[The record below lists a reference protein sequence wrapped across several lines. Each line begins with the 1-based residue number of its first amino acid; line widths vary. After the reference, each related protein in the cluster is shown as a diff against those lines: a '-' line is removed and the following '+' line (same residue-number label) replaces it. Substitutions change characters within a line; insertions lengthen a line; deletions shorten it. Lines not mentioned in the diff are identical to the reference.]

1 MARKRQIAP
10 GGTRGT
16 VLQEVARIRRE
27 DAAVLFGARR
37 YRGAIY
43 LAGYAIEC
51 LLKWAVTERCEIT
64 YLPAELETHDWD
76 TLLPKSGLRGKL
88 LAERSVQTLYSE
100 LADSWGPELRYRAKE
115 PMPGEARV
123 LYEKL
128 NQLYLWIEDHAYEH
142 RN

>member
-16 VLQEVARIRRE
+16 VFKEVARIRRE

-43 LAGYAIEC
+43 LGGYAVEC
-51 LLKWAVTERCEIT
+51 LLKWAVTHRRGIV
-64 YLPAELETHDWD
+64 YLPAKLETHAWD
-76 TLLPKSGLRGKL
+76 ALLPETGLQGRL
-88 LAERSVQTLYSE
+88 YAERGVQTLYSE

-115 PMPGEARV
+115 PMAGEARM

-128 NQLYLWIEDHAYEH
+128 NHLYLWIEDQIL
-142 RN
+142 